1 MLLSAG
7 PPELPH
13 TLTLATEHDYNDK
26 VLSARGGAGQRVGI
40 QKQARGP

>member
-1 MLLSAG
+1 MLLSAD
-7 PPELPH
+7 PPEPPH
-13 TLTLATEHDYNDK
+13 TLTLAIKHDYSDK